1 MASDRALPRPTTA
14 LGMLCYKV
22 FLVYISNVC
31 DNLPAME
38 VARSGGPGLP
48 RRSRA
53 GAHLP

>member
-1 MASDRALPRPTTA
+1 MVASGTA